1 MVTRRPEDTSY
12 KGGVPMKR
20 AFAVGLILAAA
31 VAAPPLAH
39 QVRRSQIARTSLR
52 VGDPAP
58 DFTLLTDDWKTV
70 KLSDYRGKKNVFLAV
85 YVLAF
90 SEGCTKQ
97 MRAVQAGID
106 TGRISMADTEVFG
119 VSLDSPAANAAF
131 AEQNDLNFPLLSD
144 MNHKML
150 KSYGILKTYSVENE
164 DYQWALRANIV
175 IDKQGIIQLIDEGDN
190 AVDPNSALTLCTTLH
205 KPTPSD

>member
-1 MVTRRPEDTSY
+1 MV
-12 KGGVPMKR
+12 
-20 AFAVGLILAAA
+20 AAA
-31 VAAPPLAH
+31 AAPPLAH
-39 QVRRSQIARTSLR
+39 QVHKSQVARTSLK
-52 VGDPAP
+52 VGGVAP
-58 DFTLLTDDWKTV
+58 DFTLLTDEWKTV

-106 TGRISMADTEVFG
+106 SGQIPTGDTAVFG

-131 AEQNDLNFPLLSD
+131 AEQNGLHFPLLSD

-150 KSYGILKTYSVENE
+150 TSYGILKTYSVENE

-175 IDKQGIIQLIDEGDN
+175 IDKQGIIRLIDEGDD
-190 AVDPNSALTLCTTLH
+190 AVDPNTALTLCTTLH
-205 KPTPSD
+205 KQAPSD

>member
-1 MVTRRPEDTSY
+1 
-12 KGGVPMKR
+12 MKR
-20 AFAVGLILAAA
+20 ALAVGLILAAS
-31 VAAPPLAH
+31 VAATLLAH
-39 QVRRSQIARTSLR
+39 QVHRPQVARTPLK
-52 VGDPAP
+52 VGDLAP
-58 DFTLLTDDWKTV
+58 DFSLLTDDWKTV
-70 KLSDYRGKKNVFLAV
+70 RLSDYRGKKNVFLAV

-106 TGRISMADTEVFG
+106 AGRIPTADTEVFG

-131 AEQNDLNFPLLSD
+131 AEQNGLHFPLLSD

-150 KSYGILKTYSVENE
+150 TSYGILKTYSIENE

-175 IDKQGIIQLIDEGDN
+175 IDKQGIIRLIDEGDN
-190 AVDPNSALTLCTTLH
+190 AVDPNTALTLCTTLH
-205 KPTPSD
+205 KQAPND